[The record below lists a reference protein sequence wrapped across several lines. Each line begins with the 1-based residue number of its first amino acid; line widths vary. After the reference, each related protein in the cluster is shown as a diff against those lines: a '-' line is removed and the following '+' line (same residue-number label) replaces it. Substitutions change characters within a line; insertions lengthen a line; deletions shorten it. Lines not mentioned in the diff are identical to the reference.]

1 MTIRPARAAD
11 AQAIAAIWNP
21 MIRDTAIT
29 FTTAEK
35 TEAGLQADI
44 AARDGAFWV
53 AGEGGHVLGF
63 ATYAQFRGGP
73 GYARTMEHTVI
84 LSPLA
89 HGRGIGR
96 ALMTN
101 PRLLLL
107 DEATEGLAPV
117 VRQEI
122 WAAVAELKRS
132 SGLALLVVDKSLA
145 ELSRVADHAVILE
158 RGRSVWAGPMPAL
171 DTQIADQFLGV

>member
-1 MTIRPARAAD
+1 MTIRPARATD

-53 AGEGGHVLGF
+53 ADEGGHVLGF

-96 ALMTN
+96 ALMTALCDHAKGQGVHSMWAGVSAEN
-101 PRLLLL
+101 P
-107 DEATEGLAPV
+107 
-117 VRQEI
+117 
-122 WAAVAELKRS
+122 AAVAFHARI
-132 SGLALLVVDKSLA
+132 GFA
-145 ELSRVADHAVILE
+145 EVARLPEVGFKFGRWMDLIL
-158 RGRSVWAGPMPAL
+158 MQKIL
-171 DTQIADQFLGV
+171 